1 ARARAR
7 RGDGPGWCWC
17 CSSCSYSGPL
27 LPGVSPAPEGP
38 RPQEGGPIRRPRRK
52 PRQIRDWR
60 PAPHA
65 RRPLVAASRLR
76 GRLSP
81 LLEAG
86 RALLAAAPPVAKA
99 AVALGRGG
107 GLQLGGELLARR
119 GARGLALREQG
130 LPGQLGGRRLGVGD
144 QLGQAEGVVE
154 ELAPR

>member
-1 ARARAR
+1 EAVIRVCCASGGLRRRGSWIRLGTEECFRARARARAR

-99 AVALGRGG
+99 AVALGRVG
-107 GLQLGGELLARR
+107 GLQLGGEL
-119 GARGLALREQG
+119 
-130 LPGQLGGRRLGVGD
+130 
-144 QLGQAEGVVE
+144 
-154 ELAPR
+154 